1 MYIRNSIVVLC
12 LLLLAGC
19 AQNAGWHSDQ
29 VAKSEKNNLTV
40 GSVQRNI
47 RKGMT
52 GGQVAEVLGSPNIVT
67 TDENGGE
74 VWVYDKF
81 YTEGVVSGSNGL
93 TFGLSDV
100 GAGAARTSQSTIT
113 VIIKFNKNGQVR
125 DYAYNKSS
133 F

>member
-1 MYIRNSIVVLC
+1 M
-12 LLLLAGC
+12 
-19 AQNAGWHSDQ
+19 
-29 VAKSEKNNLTV
+29 
-40 GSVQRNI
+40 QRNI